1 MFLDVVDINVS
12 FPFYIVSTSYDNFF
26 CFRNFMFW
34 FTWFR
39 ENVAEKKIILY
50 ESVGIERPDPTIT
63 TTTVAPE
70 ADIKLNNE
78 TGR

>member
-1 MFLDVVDINVS
+1 
-12 FPFYIVSTSYDNFF
+12 
-26 CFRNFMFW
+26 MFW

-70 ADIKLNNE
+70 AEIKLNNE
-78 TGR
+78 TGRR